1 MKTFGFLSAE
11 QTGLFQESL
20 ANPQN
25 IYAALFDRQ
34 SLWDPTTL
42 DDVLED
48 FPTGHIDRA
57 DLFLVMAECIAN
69 AVLHGQAELLGF
81 YARRRGDVLL
91 LSFLQKPPMQ
101 KRISAVLS
109 LAKAGQIGECSM
121 DEPGGLG
128 FPILLK
134 LARKITI
141 STDYKKLHLWI
152 KVDPRLD

>member
-1 MKTFGFLSAE
+1 MRTFGFFDAE
-11 QTGLFQESL
+11 QTSLFQGAL

-25 IYAALFDRQ
+25 IYTALFDRQ
-34 SLWDPTTL
+34 SLWDPVTL
-42 DDVLED
+42 DTVLED
-48 FPTGHIDRA
+48 FPAGHLDRA
-57 DLFLVMAECIAN
+57 DLFLIMAECIAN
-69 AVLHGQAELLGF
+69 AVLHGQAEILGF
-81 YARRRGDVLL
+81 SARRRSNVLL

-109 LAKAGQIGECSM
+109 MARAGQIRECNREM
-121 DEPGGLG
+121 PGGLG

-152 KVDPRLD
+152 KADNAK